1 MANKYD
7 LKIVQK
13 TLDGGSSGT
22 DLGIGAVSTGKTRFV
37 CWIKLYSPTGSS
49 GDTVSIGEADAATGA
64 LSTVKDKQAV
74 AAGDTLTWPDKIDMD
89 NPLFSISAGK
99 YLGVTSTATDSEI
112 TIVYYDE

>member
-13 TLDGGSSGT
+13 TLDGADSGT
-22 DLGIGAVSTGKTRFV
+22 DLGIGAVATGKTRFV
-37 CWIKLYSPTGSS
+37 CWIKLCCPTENI
-49 GDTVSIGEADAATGA
+49 VSIGEASAATGA
-64 LSTVKDKQAV
+64 LSTVKDKQKL
-74 AAGDTLTWPDKIDMD
+74 AAGDTLAWPDKIDID

-99 YLGVTSTATDSEI
+99 YLGVTTSAGVTDSEI

>member
-13 TLDGGSSGT
+13 TLDGADSGT

-37 CWIKLYSPTGSS
+37 CWIKLCCPTAN
-49 GDTVSIGEADAATGA
+49 DVSIGEANDATGA
-64 LSTVKDKQAV
+64 LSTVKDKQCLSN
-74 AAGDTLTWPDKIDMD
+74 GDTLAWPDKIDMD

-99 YLGVTSTATDSEI
+99 YLGVVTKAGVTDSEI